1 MYVCKC
7 RHVCSSGPKRGKA
20 CCQASLEQ
28 QQTFEMEYF
37 KALLKINYTFRKQQ
51 TQRNT
56 SLSSKLGGEPH
67 TKQNVT
73 NTSAV
78 ILPQA
83 FHECHMTHPL
93 LLPHLEDYRISSNNT
108 LWFEGQT
115 CISIAT
121 AFPSGEYC
129 TVLLFTVS
137 LIRLIFVPFASS
149 LNLIPPPSSPQSEF
163 FFSFSFFPFSSLSW
177 LEQ

>member
-93 LLPHLEDYRISSNNT
+93 LLPHLRRLPYQQQQHPVVRGPDLYLNSHSIPKWRT
-108 LWFEGQT
+108 LHCSLVHGFSDKVNF
-115 CISIAT
+115 CSLR
-121 AFPSGEYC
+121 
-129 TVLLFTVS
+129 LLS
-137 LIRLIFVPFASS
+137 
-149 LNLIPPPSSPQSEF
+149 
-163 FFSFSFFPFSSLSW
+163 
-177 LEQ
+177 